1 MVFFCKHEWSILSE
15 TVTDCKAKA
24 LTDLG
29 IAHAKGIIDPADR
42 KFIQIVT
49 CDKCGK
55 LKRFVNNI

>member
-1 MVFFCKHEWSILSE
+1 MVFFCNHKWLILSE
-15 TVTDCKAKA
+15 TVTDCKLKVMR
-24 LTDLG
+24 DLG
-29 IAHAKGIIDPADR
+29 CTSVKNLEEPADR